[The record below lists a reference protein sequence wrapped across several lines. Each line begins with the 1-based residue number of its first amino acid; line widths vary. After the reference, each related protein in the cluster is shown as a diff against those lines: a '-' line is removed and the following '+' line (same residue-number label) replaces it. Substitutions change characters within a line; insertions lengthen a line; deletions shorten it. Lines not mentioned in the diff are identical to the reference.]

1 MIFRFSTGSRF
12 GFQNASKMRSPGIP
26 KLEKVVS
33 GISSFLGVV
42 FGSTFDEKWPQK
54 GTSKSIRNMSI
65 RCFLADPLPGGA
77 PGFIFDRFLIDFW
90 WFWDRFLSVCLMIFM
105 HGMPCFYLFSFAF
118 TIGFRGY
125 CCGIDVWFL
134 QYWCGMMWN
143 FLWCCWGIAVI
154 LLWRDCGISVI
165 AVWIPTILL
174 WYCCEIALVLL
185 WSCCGFPMVAVG
197 LKFGGAGDCCGID
210 VGFMWNSCGI
220 DVESPETLLGIAVIL
235 LW

>member
-1 MIFRFSTGSRF
+1 MT
-12 GFQNASKMRSPGIP
+12 
-26 KLEKVVS
+26 
-33 GISSFLGVV
+33 
-42 FGSTFDEKWPQK
+42 
-54 GTSKSIRNMSI
+54 IR
-65 RCFLADPLPGGA
+65 RFLAAPLPGGA
-77 PGFIFDRFLIDFW
+77 PGLIVDRFLMILGSIFECIFDDIYAW
-90 WFWDRFLSVCLMIFM
+90 YAVFLA
-105 HGMPCFYLFSFAF
+105 LFSFAF
-118 TIGFRGY
+118 LIGFRWY
-125 CCGIDVWFL
+125 CCDIDAWFL
-134 QYWCGMMWN
+134 QDWCGMIWN

-210 VGFMWNSCGI
+210 VGFMWTSCGI

>member
-1 MIFRFSTGSRF
+1 MT
-12 GFQNASKMRSPGIP
+12 SKRYLKI
-26 KLEKVVS
+26 
-33 GISSFLGVV
+33 
-42 FGSTFDEKWPQK
+42 DEKYVDKVLFSWPRSR
-54 GTSKSIRNMSI
+54 G
-65 RCFLADPLPGGA
+65 CPG
-77 PGFIFDRFLIDFW
+77 PHFSSIFDQ
-90 WFWDRFLSVCLMIFM
+90 CLMILGSIFESI
-105 HGMPCFYLFSFAF
+105 FDDIYAWLAWFSFAF
-118 TIGFRGY
+118 SIGFRWY
-125 CCGIDVWFL
+125 CCDIDAWFL
-134 QYWCGMMWN
+134 QDWCGMIYIYILWN

>member
-1 MIFRFSTGSRF
+1 MTSNNDLKIDQKYVDKVLFSRPPSRGCPGLHVWSIVDRFFMILGSIF
-12 GFQNASKMRSPGIP
+12 
-26 KLEKVVS
+26 E
-33 GISSFLGVV
+33 
-42 FGSTFDEKWPQK
+42 
-54 GTSKSIRNMSI
+54 
-65 RCFLADPLPGGA
+65 C
-77 PGFIFDRFLIDFW
+77 IFDDIYAWYAVFFI
-90 WFWDRFLSVCLMIFM
+90 C
-105 HGMPCFYLFSFAF
+105 FSFAF